1 MFAQETPDGID
12 VTEMERPITIRH
24 LLMHTAGLTYAWP
37 DVFAHPVA
45 RMYVDAQTGRRDE
58 TLAEK
63 VRRLAAL
70 PLVHQPGAGWTYG
83 HAKELLGRLIELISG
98 RGLDSFLQQKIFEPL
113 EMSDTGFHVPSDRY
127 ERLARVYVTDE
138 RGGLKYEEGVN
149 SDLSAPPT
157 FQSPGGGL
165 VSTAEDYARFCQML
179 LNGGSLG
186 SERLLGRKTVEMM
199 TINHTGATRPFAPFP
214 NFPVRDGNGFG
225 LGVRVLV
232 DAGLAD
238 MPGSVGEYGWA
249 GAQSTYFWIDPRE
262 QLFGVLMIQLEP
274 FNLRYGWLFQSL
286 AYQALVA

>member
-1 MFAQETPDGID
+1 
-12 VTEMERPITIRH
+12 
-24 LLMHTAGLTYAWP
+24 
-37 DVFAHPVA
+37 
-45 RMYVDAQTGRRDE
+45 MYVDAQPGRADE
-58 TLAEK
+58 PRGEK
-63 VRRLAAL
+63 VRGLAAL
-70 PLVHQPGAGWTYG
+70 PLVPQPGAGCTYG
-83 HAKELLGRLIELISG
+83 HATELLGRLIELISG
-98 RGLDSFLQQKIFEPL
+98 GPRDSFLQQKIFEPL

-165 VSTAEDYARFCQML
+165 LSTAEDYARFCQML

-225 LGVRVLV
+225 LGVRVL
-232 DAGLAD
+232 
-238 MPGSVGEYGWA
+238 
-249 GAQSTYFWIDPRE
+249 
-262 QLFGVLMIQLEP
+262 
-274 FNLRYGWLFQSL
+274 
-286 AYQALVA
+286 